1 MLPVYQQFCQGNTA
15 VLPEGFTAIEKEAF
29 SDNLDLV
36 RVVIPSTVTAIEDGA
51 FRGCSNLKEVSI
63 PESVLGIGNS
73 AFCNCEK
80 LSAIH
85 LPKSLRY
92 LGPFA
97 FANSGL
103 KSVTLATQD
112 EDFQMER
119 GAFRDCPSLAEVTV
133 ECKYIGEHAFTNCEN
148 LERVS
153 FGEGLRG
160 IGEYAFADCPK
171 ITIIKLQ
178 GNLRHLGDF
187 AFANTGLK
195 SVSLASQD
203 EEFDMGKGVFQYCPN
218 LVEAAVECRIIGESA
233 FDNCLNLERVSF
245 GESLRGIREYAFNE
259 CQKLSAI
266 ELPGKMRF
274 LGSFAFANAGLKSVT
289 LASQDEEFDMGK
301 GVFQYCPNLV
311 EAAVECRII
320 GESAFDN
327 CLNLERVS
335 FGESLRGIREY
346 AFNECQKLSAIEL
359 PGKMRF
365 LGSFAFAN
373 AGLKSVSLASQDEE
387 FNMGKGVFQYCSNL
401 TQVNIDTKYV
411 GQDAFA
417 GCTKLQAV
425 FVRPTTPPRGSQAM
439 FDDSKA
445 FILVPMESVEAYQ
458 EAEYWREYAHRIQA
472 IPDPRLD

>member
-1 MLPVYQQFCQGNTA
+1 MLPAYQDFCQGNTA
-15 VLPEGFTAIEKEAF
+15 VLPEGFTVIEKEAF

-187 AFANTGLK
+187 AFANSGLK

-203 EEFDMGKGVFQYCPN
+203 EDFHMGKGVFQYCPN
-218 LVEAAVECRIIGESA
+218 LAEVAVECRIIGESA

-245 GESLRGIREYAFNE
+245 GESLREIREYAFNE

-266 ELPGKMRF
+266 VLPGKMRF

-301 GVFQYCPNLV
+301 GVFQYC
-311 EAAVECRII
+311 
-320 GESAFDN
+320 
-327 CLNLERVS
+327 
-335 FGESLRGIREY
+335 
-346 AFNECQKLSAIEL
+346 
-359 PGKMRF
+359 
-365 LGSFAFAN
+365 
-373 AGLKSVSLASQDEE
+373 QD
-387 FNMGKGVFQYCSNL
+387 L

-445 FILVPMESVEAYQ
+445 FILVPKDSVEAYQ
-458 EAEYWREYAHRIQA
+458 GAEYWREYAHRIQA